1 MTEQNKIVFS
11 TDFSDESLAAMPWA
25 RKMCQDLDAEL
36 HCVTAIQD
44 PMVFAPV
51 IAAPAVAV
59 DLPSAEEVTS
69 LTQTKLSG
77 FIKEHL
83 DGLAMPPVAKVLIG
97 RPADEIVRYADEI
110 NATIIVMATHG
121 HGGVARI
128 FVGSTTEGVVRQA
141 KCPVLT
147 VRIS

>member
-1 MTEQNKIVFS
+1 MTAQNKIVFS
-11 TDFSDESLAAMPWA
+11 TDFSDESLAALWWA
-25 RKMCQDLDAEL
+25 RKMSEDLEAEL

-44 PMVFAPV
+44 PLAYASVMESS
-51 IAAPAVAV
+51 AVT
-59 DLPSAEEVTS
+59 LPRIEEVTDH
-69 LTQTKLSG
+69 TQTKLSG
-77 FIKEHL
+77 FVKEHL
-83 DGLAMPPVAKVLIG
+83 DGLAMPPVAKVLMG

-128 FVGSTTEGVVRQA
+128 FIGSTTEGVVRQA